1 MDLLLALF
9 FATAPMLS
17 ARGTDQKPYRD
28 QLARLGDDRLPLREV
43 PRNKFPAVR
52 PQSQASSRQ
61 VPTKSGD
68 DWASSWPFREERLQT
83 DRPPPPTPGM
93 SGSSVP
99 RAMSEGQEA
108 SPKSESEC
116 DRLRSHCE
124 AEENKKTIPA
134 RSAE

>member
-28 QLARLGDDRLPLREV
+28 QLARLGDDRLPLRE
-43 PRNKFPAVR
+43 
-52 PQSQASSRQ
+52 